1 MFGVCY
7 TQSGDVK
14 KYEQDCVKGIRIFDW
29 PSYTCTLSTNSDG
42 TVNTVTSYVPID
54 GYYIEDINFFKY
66 GFNYDDQ
73 YTPKGEMAYYGVGF
87 DRSIRDNYYFV
98 YGNIKD
104 ESVREKTIDKRIEE
118 RIFSYNSY
126 ACSNYPSSSPSN
138 IYTNFPTV
146 DKELFPGSTSTQTIR
161 FMDNNMVSNGP
172 EKFGLMT
179 LYGEDYSTGNF
190 KNKNYR
196 YGFVFNLYPEVYP
209 DNYIVFYGSFKHAN
223 INVNEYYPHNKFIY
237 RINIGPDMTIAYY
250 AKYRPGYPKNPIVN
264 SSSGFINEIS
274 GVSNISYFG
283 RYRDKLFQSRP
294 VNDLNKNYHHF
305 AITGFDNNYGSGVSY
320 TYYGQLNADF
330 ERNKISYSLPI
341 WKKTVNIDS
350 PDWAYLCAP
359 EYGGILID
367 MYSISNDTNVTFAF
381 AYFSMLAEY
390 VE

>member
-29 PSYTCTLSTNSDG
+29 PSYTCILSTNSDG

-54 GYYIEDINFFKY
+54 
-66 GFNYDDQ
+66 NYVCQDLKSFPSYQ
-73 YTPKGEMAYYGVGF
+73 KNP
-87 DRSIRDNYYFV
+87 
-98 YGNIKD
+98 NIKSGTMAFYGTNMSSGRFYRNEYSILGD
-104 ESVREKTIDKRIEE
+104 IRLQQST
-118 RIFSYNSY
+118 FSYNSY
-126 ACSNYPSSSPSN
+126 ACSNHPSSSPSN
-138 IYTNFPTV
+138 IYTDFPSV
-146 DKELFPGSTSTQTIR
+146 DKELFPNVVSAQTIR
-161 FMDNNMVSNGP
+161 FMDNNMASSGLK
-172 EKFGLMT
+172 KFGLMT

-209 DNYIVFYGSFKHAN
+209 DNYIVFYGSFKHAK
-223 INVNEYYPHNKFIY
+223 INVNKYYPHKNFIY

-274 GVSNISYFG
+274 GVSNISYFMIA
-283 RYRDKLFQSRP
+283 RDKLFPSRP

-320 TYYGQLNADF
+320 TYYGQLNANF

-341 WKKTVNIDS
+341 WEKTVNIDS
-350 PDWAYLCAP
+350 PDWTYLCAP

-367 MYSISNDTNVTFAF
+367 MYSISNDTNVTFSF

>member
-1 MFGVCY
+1 MATGICY
-7 TQSGDVK
+7 TQSGNVK

-54 GYYIEDINFFKY
+54 NYVCQDLKSFPSYQKNPNVESGTMAFY
-66 GFNYDDQ
+66 GTNMSSRRFYRN
-73 YTPKGEMAYYGVGF
+73 EYG
-87 DRSIRDNYYFV
+87 IL
-98 YGNIKD
+98 GNIMLQQ
-104 ESVREKTIDKRIEE
+104 STY
-118 RIFSYNSY
+118 SYNSY
-126 ACSNYPSSSPSN
+126 ACSNHPSSNPSN
-138 IYTNFPTV
+138 ISTDFPGT
-146 DKELFPGSTSTQTIR
+146 DKELFPDAVGVQTIR
-161 FMDNNMVSNGP
+161 FMDNNMASNGP

-179 LYGEDYSTGNF
+179 LYGEDYSTRNY

-209 DNYIVFYGSFKHAN
+209 DNYIVFYGSFKHAK
-223 INVNEYYPHNKFIY
+223 INVNKYYPHKNFIY

-283 RYRDKLFQSRP
+283 RYRDKLFPSRP

-320 TYYGQLNADF
+320 TYYGQLNANF

-341 WKKTVNIDS
+341 WEKTVNIDS
-350 PDWAYLCAP
+350 PDWTYLCAP

-390 VE
+390 AE

>member
-1 MFGVCY
+1 M
-7 TQSGDVK
+7 K
-14 KYEQDCVKGIRIFDW
+14 KYEVGCVKGIRIFDW
-29 PSYTCTLSTNSDG
+29 PSYTCILSTNSDG

-54 GYYIEDINFFKY
+54 NYVCQDLKSFPSYQKNPNVESGTMAFYGTNMSSDRFYKNEY
-66 GFNYDDQ
+66 GFFGHIMLQ
-73 YTPKGEMAYYGVGF
+73 QST
-87 DRSIRDNYYFV
+87 
-98 YGNIKD
+98 
-104 ESVREKTIDKRIEE
+104 
-118 RIFSYNSY
+118 FSYNSY
-126 ACSNYPSSSPSN
+126 ACSNHPSYSPSS
-138 IYTNFPTV
+138 IYTDFPTV
-146 DKELFPGSTSTQTIR
+146 DKELFPDVVSAQTIR
-161 FMDNNMVSNGP
+161 FMDNNMASSGP

-179 LYGEDYSTGNF
+179 LYGEDYSPGNY
-190 KNKNYR
+190 KCKNYR

-223 INVNEYYPHNKFIY
+223 INANKYYPHKNFIY

-283 RYRDKLFQSRP
+283 RYRDKLFPSRP
-294 VNDLNKNYHHF
+294 VNELNKNYHHF

-320 TYYGQLNADF
+320 TYYGQLNANF
-330 ERNKISYSLPI
+330 ARNKISYSLPI
-341 WKKTVNIDS
+341 WEKTVNIDS
-350 PDWAYLCAP
+350 PDWTYLCAP

-367 MYSISNDTNVTFAF
+367 MYSASNDTNVTFAF

>member
-1 MFGVCY
+1 MATGVCY

-14 KYEQDCVKGIRIFDW
+14 KYEVDCVKGIRIFDW

-54 GYYIEDINFFKY
+54 NYVCQDLKSFPSYQKNPNVESGTMAFYGTNMSSRGFYRNEYGILGDIRL
-66 GFNYDDQ
+66 Q
-73 YTPKGEMAYYGVGF
+73 QST
-87 DRSIRDNYYFV
+87 
-98 YGNIKD
+98 
-104 ESVREKTIDKRIEE
+104 
-118 RIFSYNSY
+118 FSYNSY
-126 ACSNYPSSSPSN
+126 ACSNSPSSNPSN
-138 IYTNFPTV
+138 ISTDFPGT
-146 DKELFPGSTSTQTIR
+146 DKELFPNVVSAQTIR
-161 FMDNNMVSNGP
+161 FMDNNMASVSP

-179 LYGEDYSTGNF
+179 LYGEDYSTGNY

-209 DNYIVFYGSFKHAN
+209 DNYIVFYGSFKHAK
-223 INVNEYYPHNKFIY
+223 INVNKYYPHKNFIY

-283 RYRDKLFQSRP
+283 RYRDKLFPSRP

-320 TYYGQLNADF
+320 TYYGQLNANF

-341 WKKTVNIDS
+341 WEKTVNIDS
-350 PDWAYLCAP
+350 PDWTYLCAP

-367 MYSISNDTNVTFAF
+367 MYSMSNDTNVTFAF

-390 VE
+390 AE

>member
-1 MFGVCY
+1 MAFYG
-7 TQSGDVK
+7 TNMSSGRF
-14 KYEQDCVKGIRIFDW
+14 YRNE
-29 PSYTCTLSTNSDG
+29 
-42 TVNTVTSYVPID
+42 
-54 GYYIEDINFFKY
+54 
-66 GFNYDDQ
+66 
-73 YTPKGEMAYYGVGF
+73 
-87 DRSIRDNYYFV
+87 
-98 YGNIKD
+98 YGNFGDIMLQQ
-104 ESVREKTIDKRIEE
+104 ST
-118 RIFSYNSY
+118 FSYNSY
-126 ACSNYPSSSPSN
+126 ACSNHPSSNPSN
-138 IYTNFPTV
+138 INTQFPST
-146 DKELFPGSTSTQTIR
+146 DKELFPSVIALQTIR
-161 FMDNNMVSNGP
+161 FMDNNMASDGP
-172 EKFGLMT
+172 KKFGLMT
-179 LYGEDYSTGNF
+179 LYGEDYSTHNF

-209 DNYIVFYGSFKHAN
+209 DNYIVFYGNFKHAK
-223 INVNEYYPHNKFIY
+223 INVNKYYPHKNFIY

-305 AITGFDNNYGSGVSY
+305 AVTGFDNNYGSGVSY
-320 TYYGQLNADF
+320 TYYGQLNANF

-341 WKKTVNIDS
+341 WNKTVNIDS
-350 PDWAYLCAP
+350 PDWTYLCAP

-367 MYSISNDTNVTFAF
+367 MYSISNDTNVTFVF

>member
-1 MFGVCY
+1 MASGLCY
-7 TQSGDVK
+7 TQSGNVK
-14 KYEQDCVKGIRIFDW
+14 KYEVDCVKGIRIFDW

-54 GYYIEDINFFKY
+54 NYVCQDLKSFPSYQKNPNVESGTMAFYGTNMSSGRFYQNEYGIFGDIML
-66 GFNYDDQ
+66 Q
-73 YTPKGEMAYYGVGF
+73 QST
-87 DRSIRDNYYFV
+87 
-98 YGNIKD
+98 
-104 ESVREKTIDKRIEE
+104 
-118 RIFSYNSY
+118 FSYNSY
-126 ACSNYPSSSPSN
+126 ACSNHLSSNPSNN
-138 IYTNFPTV
+138 IYTVFPST
-146 DKELFPGSTSTQTIR
+146 DKELFPNVVSTQTIR
-161 FMDNNMVSNGP
+161 FMDNNMYSPGIK
-172 EKFGLMT
+172 KFGLMT
-179 LYGEDYSTGNF
+179 LYGEDYSTGNYE
-190 KNKNYR
+190 NKNYR

-209 DNYIVFYGSFKHAN
+209 DNYIVFYGNFKHAK
-223 INVNEYYPHNKFIY
+223 INVNKYYPHKNFIY

-283 RYRDKLFQSRP
+283 RYRDKLFPSRP

-320 TYYGQLNADF
+320 TYYGKLNANF

-341 WKKTVNIDS
+341 WEKTVNIDS
-350 PDWAYLCAP
+350 PDWTYLCAP

-367 MYSISNDTNVTFAF
+367 MYSFSNDTNVTFAF

>member
-1 MFGVCY
+1 M
-7 TQSGDVK
+7 
-14 KYEQDCVKGIRIFDW
+14 
-29 PSYTCTLSTNSDG
+29 
-42 TVNTVTSYVPID
+42 PID

-66 GFNYDDQ
+66 GINYDDQ
-73 YTPKGEMAYYGVGF
+73 YTPKGEMAYYGVGL

-98 YGNIKD
+98 YGNINNTP
-104 ESVREKTIDKRIEE
+104 VREKTINKRIDE
-118 RIFSYNSY
+118 RTFSYNSY
-126 ACSNYPSSSPSN
+126 ACSNHPSSSLFN
-138 IYTNFPTV
+138 IYTYFPTV

-161 FMDNNMVSNGP
+161 FMDNNMVSIGP

-179 LYGEDYSTGNF
+179 LYGEDYSTGNY

-223 INVNEYYPHNKFIY
+223 ININKYYPHNKFIY
-237 RINIGPDMTIAYY
+237 RINIGRDMTIAYY
-250 AKYRPGYPKNPIVN
+250 ARYRPGYPKNPIVN

-283 RYRDKLFQSRP
+283 RYRNKLFPSRR

-320 TYYGQLNADF
+320 TYYGRLNADAK
-330 ERNKISYSLPI
+330 RNQISYSWPI

-350 PDWAYLCAP
+350 PNWTYICAP

-367 MYSISNDTNVTFAF
+367 MYSISNDTNVTFEF
-381 AYFSMLAEY
+381 AYYSMLAEY